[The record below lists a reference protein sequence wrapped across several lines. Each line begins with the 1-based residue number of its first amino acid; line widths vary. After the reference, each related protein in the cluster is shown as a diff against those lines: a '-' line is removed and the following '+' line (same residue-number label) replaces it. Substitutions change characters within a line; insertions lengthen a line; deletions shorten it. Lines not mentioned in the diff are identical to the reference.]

1 MSQWRNQKE
10 KKNLPETNI
19 NINTI
24 FQNVW
29 DVIKAVHSNT
39 SLLQKT
45 KKISNKQPN
54 FTSKETKKDQTK
66 LKVSKRRDII

>member
-1 MSQWRNQKE
+1 MSQLRNQKE
-10 KKNLPETNI
+10 NKNLPETNI
-19 NINTI
+19 NINTV

-45 KKISNKQPN
+45 RKISNKQSN